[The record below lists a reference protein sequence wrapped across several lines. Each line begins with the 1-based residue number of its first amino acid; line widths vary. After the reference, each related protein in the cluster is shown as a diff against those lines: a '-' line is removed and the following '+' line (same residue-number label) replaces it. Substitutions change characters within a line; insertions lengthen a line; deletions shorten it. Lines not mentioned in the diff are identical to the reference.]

1 MVKNKERGITLISLI
16 ITIIVMIILSGITIS
31 SLKKS
36 KMIYSPDIVTGFSKN
51 IVTDTEK
58 NVNDVNSGKW
68 SNVINKKG
76 IEKPVGER

>member
-1 MVKNKERGITLISLI
+1 MIKYKEKGITLISLI
-16 ITIIVMIILSGITIS
+16 TTIIVMLILSGITIS

-36 KMIYSPDIVTGFSKN
+36 KMTSSPDIVQGFSKN

-58 NVNDVNSGKW
+58 NVNKVNSGKW
-68 SNVINKKG
+68 SNVINQKG